1 MREAA
6 DTARLARLA
15 DLRRYLAEEEGF
27 GQEAGVL
34 PFGLQAIDA
43 TLPWQG
49 LPLAAL
55 HEIENAGA
63 SDEDGAAVTFLA
75 GILARLGP
83 TRPVL
88 WCLQRAD
95 LHAPGLALAGLDA
108 KRLVLLRAP
117 NERDILWAMEEGL
130 RSRALAAV
138 VGEVEALSTPA
149 SRRLQLAAESAGVTG
164 FVLHRSAG
172 PHFRIRAAAS
182 AAVTRWRVAALPS
195 VPVAGEPGIG
205 RPRWRVELRRC
216 RGGMPAAWDVEAC
229 DAQSIRT
236 TGHVAISAALAD
248 RPAPQQIGTRGQ
260 IRAAG

>member
-1 MREAA
+1 M
-6 DTARLARLA
+6 TA
-15 DLRRYLAEEEGF
+15 
-27 GQEAGVL
+27 
-34 PFGLQAIDA
+34 
-43 TLPWQG
+43 LPWQG

-63 SDEDGAAVTFLA
+63 IDENGAVVTFLA
-75 GILARLGP
+75 GILARLAP
-83 TRPVL
+83 ARPVL

-108 KRLVLLRAP
+108 QRLVLLRAP
-117 NERDILWAMEEGL
+117 NEREILWAMEEGL

-138 VGEVEALSTPA
+138 VGEVETLSTPA

-172 PHFRIRAAAS
+172 HAAAS

-195 VPVAGEPGIG
+195 VAGRG
-205 RPRWRVELRRC
+205 RARHRPAALAGGNAALSRRHAGGVGC
-216 RGGMPAAWDVEAC
+216 GGMRCIDRA
-229 DAQSIRT
+229 S
-236 TGHVAISAALAD
+236 VAVSAALAD
-248 RPAPQQIGTRGQ
+248 RPAPNIGTRGQ

>member
-6 DTARLARLA
+6 ETARQARLA
-15 DLRRYLAEEEGF
+15 DLRRYLAEAEGF

-34 PFGLQAIDA
+34 PFGVPAIDEA
-43 TLPWQG
+43 LPWRG

-55 HEIENAGA
+55 HEIENAGVR
-63 SDEDGAAVTFLA
+63 DEDGAAVTFLA
-75 GILARLGP
+75 GILARLAP
-83 TRPVL
+83 ARPVL
-88 WCLQRAD
+88 WCLQSAD

-108 KRLVLLRAP
+108 RRLVLLRAP
-117 NERDILWAMEEGL
+117 NEREILWAMEEGL

-138 VGEVEALSTPA
+138 VGEIEMLSTSA
-149 SRRLQLAAESAGVTG
+149 SRRLQLAAESVGVTG

-205 RPRWRVELRRC
+205 RPRWRVEMLRC
-216 RGGMPAAWDVEAC
+216 RGGMPASWDVEAC
-229 DAQSIRT
+229 DAQSLWT
-236 TGHVAISAALAD
+236 TGHVAVPAALAD
-248 RPAPQQIGTRGQ
+248 RPALQQIGTRGQ